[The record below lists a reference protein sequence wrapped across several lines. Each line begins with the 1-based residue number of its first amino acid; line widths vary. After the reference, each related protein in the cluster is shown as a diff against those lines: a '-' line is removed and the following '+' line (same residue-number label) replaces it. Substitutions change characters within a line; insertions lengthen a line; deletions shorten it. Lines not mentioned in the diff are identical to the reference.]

1 MDFNTTNQSQELLPQ
16 TYSRKKKLMK
26 DIPQLPSFESDDEET
41 SSGGSPKSGEY
52 YS

>member
-1 MDFNTTNQSQELLPQ
+1 MDFNTTNESQ
-16 TYSRKKKLMK
+16 TYSRKKSLNIK

-41 SSGGSPKSGEY
+41 SSGDSPKSGEY